1 MSEYLS
7 FADIQAAACEKTS
20 WPPPHHLHPSLPEW
34 FGYQS
39 VRQLRMEWAAGMID
53 RPTVARQKQAIAKAY
68 DDGIIEYRRY
78 MDVCATYNRNCIA
91 AGGIIRDILAA
102 MEAPPPQRDYVRLLD
117 MAMDCI
123 SKLCN
128 EQVGLQH
135 FLKLER

>member
-1 MSEYLS
+1 MSNCLS

-39 VRQLRMEWAAGMID
+39 MRQLRLEWAAGMID
-53 RPTVARQKQAIAKAY
+53 RPNVARQKQAIAKAY
-68 DDGIIEYRRY
+68 EDGVTEYRRY

-91 AGGIIRDILAA
+91 AGGTIQDILASMKA
-102 MEAPPPQRDYVRLLD
+102 SPSQRDYPLLLD
-117 MAMDCI
+117 MAMECI

-128 EQVGLQH
+128 EQVSLQT
-135 FLKLER
+135 FRRLED